1 MTWSLTAWTLDTQ
14 TLATRATKAQAWET
28 QAVEVQV
35 RANQLKQPSVAIATA
50 PSVLKP
56 KPSDEEVLVKLEGL
70 AHIEEEKSEI
80 FFSRSVWPSKFEYI
94 LAQIGYCVRPSHLWR
109 FAHLWLHNGG
119 CSFVII
125 YILMLF
131 LIGIPLLFLEMAAGQ
146 RMRQSSIGL
155 WKMFSPWI
163 GGVGY
168 TSVMV
173 NFITG
178 TYLNVVN
185 AWVLF
190 YMSQSFQFPVPWE
203 KCPLLKNSSDF
214 DTIDDGGPPVLSLSL
229 PFFVSWCLIG
239 ACMISGLKSI
249 GKMSSLY
256 SVNTWSLA
264 GSQVLFNFGLG
275 FGPIAALA
283 SHTAQSNNCLG
294 DALIVAL
301 FSLVALLVILPF
313 IFSILGFWA
322 TIITHRCCEKNA
334 ETILKLISAGKLP
347 SEAQPPENLLENPTS
362 IYNAWLNIL
371 PQHIRSAVLREVPEC
386 NKEKQFLKVKEGSSF
401 AFLSFVEAMSFLPGS
416 ILWSVFF
423 LLVLLTLEMSTMIG
437 MVYTI
442 ITSVQDTFSSLRKHA
457 KLLTAI
463 SGLDPDTFPLVGV
476 CMLMFLCGIFFVQ
489 PSGIYFIIL
498 LSEYWTVIP
507 IVVIIVLENIAVAWA
522 YGARRSVLMLM
533 KLISKG
539 ILPQAAKPP
548 KDILLRPP
556 LDYLDWISTL
566 PQHLQYQVIRLSLS
580 CAITVQ
586 KGKIMEG
593 PGLSYAAFSQ
603 AVSLFPGASFWAI
616 VFFLALFITG
626 LGTLIRLSEGIVL
639 PLQNT
644 IPIFIKHPKVVPVI
658 VCLGGLLSSLV
669 FSSEAGSYIMC
680 LVDDHVV
687 PLTIAVIMIF
697 QNMGLAWIYGA
708 KRFRQEIF
716 SKLGHLLLPI
726 FTFLWCYVTLPGLL
740 GLLAICLVQLYHR
753 GTPYYVAWNSSA
765 SQEVRQPYLKRD
777 LGWVTFLSILTLLPI
792 PVYLL
797 HHWWYFHDPIVSDT
811 SKKPQSFRKTAMRLT
826 KPLQWPKRPM
836 GKSQNKGSKTSVRA
850 LSPPTTKVQ
859 DVDSW
864 QPTDKDLKE
873 GQLERSLVH
882 SVSD

>member
-1 MTWSLTAWTLDTQ
+1 MGLLGVGSQ
-14 TLATRATKAQAWET
+14 
-28 QAVEVQV
+28 
-35 RANQLKQPSVAIATA
+35 QPGDLGERS
-50 PSVLKP
+50 
-56 KPSDEEVLVKLEGL
+56 VKL
-70 AHIEEEKSEI
+70 AHSDA
-80 FFSRSVWPSKFEYI
+80 W
-94 LAQIGYCVRPSHLWR
+94 RPHTQ
-109 FAHLWLHNGG
+109 G
-119 CSFVII
+119 SFVII

-214 DTIDDGGPPVLSLSL
+214 DPECARTTPFTFFWYRLTLKASDTIDDGGPPVLSLSL

-249 GKMSSLY
+249 GKVMYTLVLLPHLIIPCYLIWSLQLEGAGYGLQHLASIKMSSLY

-457 KLLTAI
+457 KLLT
-463 SGLDPDTFPLVGV
+463 DTFPLVGV

-522 YGARRSVLMLM
+522 YGARRLLAD
-533 KLISKG
+533 L
-539 ILPQAAKPP
+539 
-548 KDILLRPP
+548 ILLNRPVSSIF
-556 LDYLDWISTL
+556 DW
-566 PQHLQYQVIRLSLS
+566 
-580 CAITVQ
+580 
-586 KGKIMEG
+586 
-593 PGLSYAAFSQ
+593 
-603 AVSLFPGASFWAI
+603 
-616 VFFLALFITG
+616 
-626 LGTLIRLSEGIVL
+626 
-639 PLQNT
+639 
-644 IPIFIKHPKVVPVI
+644 
-658 VCLGGLLSSLV
+658 
-669 FSSEAGSYIMC
+669 
-680 LVDDHVV
+680 
-687 PLTIAVIMIF
+687 
-697 QNMGLAWIYGA
+697 
-708 KRFRQEIF
+708 
-716 SKLGHLLLPI
+716 
-726 FTFLWCYVTLPGLL
+726 LWCYVCPAVLLILFVAILVYLSMETFTYIAWDSSSSKEVLRQYPTWTLVLM
-740 GLLAICLVQLYHR
+740 IIIFVI
-753 GTPYYVAWNSSA
+753 VI
-765 SQEVRQPYLKRD
+765 
-777 LGWVTFLSILTLLPI
+777 FPI
-792 PVYLL
+792 PVYFIYCLI
-797 HHWWYFHDPIVSDT
+797 HGIP
-811 SKKPQSFRKTAMRLT
+811 FR
-826 KPLQWPKRPM
+826 PKSEDRVM
-836 GKSQNKGSKTSVRA
+836 VASKTQP
-850 LSPPTTKVQ
+850 LSDKLPPTNSVQ
-859 DVDSW
+859 KEEIPQGDRQNDD
-864 QPTDKDLKE
+864 QP
-873 GQLERSLVH
+873 VI
-882 SVSD
+882 